1 MKQFIEAG
9 EFVTTH
15 GVLGELKLYPWCDSA
30 AFAAALPRLYFTPQ
44 GGQETKVE
52 AARVHKGM
60 CLGRLHGVNSLDAAR
75 AYIRKVAYFN
85 RADVTLPEGRWFVQD
100 IIGCK
105 VLDADTG
112 TEYGVI
118 TAIDHPAASDIYTV
132 QNSAGETFLFPAV
145 PEFLVQLA
153 PERGEVAVRPIPGM
167 FTNGGGSEDAH

>member
-30 AFAAALPRLYFTPQ
+30 EFAAALPRLYFTPQ
-44 GGQETKVE
+44 GGRETKVE

-60 CLGRLHGVNSLDAAR
+60 CLMRLHGVDSLDAAR

-100 IIGCK
+100 IIGCR

-112 TEYGVI
+112 AEYGTI
-118 TAIDHPAASDIYTV
+118 TAIDRPAASDVYTIR
-132 QNSAGETFLFPAV
+132 NEAGETFLFPAV
-145 PEFLVQLA
+145 PEFLAALS
-153 PERGEVAVRPIPGM
+153 PEKGIVTVRPIPGM
-167 FTNGGGSEDAH
+167 FTNGGGNDDAD

>member
-15 GVLGELKLYPWCDSA
+15 GVMGELKLYPWCDSA
-30 AFAAALPRLYFTPQ
+30 EFAAALPRLYFTPQ
-44 GGQETKVE
+44 GGKETKVE

-60 CLGRLHGVNSLDAAR
+60 CLVRLHGVDSLDAAR

-112 TEYGVI
+112 AEYGVI
-118 TAIDHPAASDIYTV
+118 TAIDHPAASDIYTI
-132 QNSAGETFLFPAV
+132 QNKAGETFLFPAV
-145 PEFLVQLA
+145 PEFLAQIV
-153 PERGEVAVRPIPGM
+153 PERGAVTVRPIPGM
-167 FTNGGGSEDAH
+167 FTNDGGNDDAD

>member
-15 GVLGELKLYPWCDSA
+15 GVMGELKLYPWCDSA
-30 AFAAALPRLYFTPQ
+30 EFAAALPRLYFSPQ
-44 GGQETKVE
+44 GGREIKVD

-60 CLGRLHGVNSLDAAR
+60 CLMKLRGVDGIDYAR
-75 AYIRKVAYFN
+75 GFVRRVAYFN

-100 IIGCK
+100 ILGCR

-112 TEYGVI
+112 AEYGVI

-132 QNSAGETFLFPAV
+132 TNGAGKVFLFPAV
-145 PEFLVQLA
+145 PEFLAELA
-153 PERGEVAVRPIPGM
+153 PERGVVTVRPIPGM
-167 FTNGGGSEDAH
+167 FAYDRGGDDAD